1 MHETRIRFRNAGIL
15 GSAAVLACL
24 ASAAPASAQGL
35 PVTYEATAVNL
46 SNTGRTGMTQLQI
59 TVERWSDDAE
69 RDRLRDALIEKGD
82 DALLKAVQKIK
93 PRAGFIRTNT
103 SLGWDIQYARRTE
116 LPEGGHRVVFAT
128 DRPMNFGEVARN
140 ARSAD
145 YDFMLAEFH
154 IKADGKGEGKLVPR
168 AKIRYNKDAQ
178 SIEIEDYATQPVRLT
193 QIIERSS
200 K

>member
-1 MHETRIRFRNAGIL
+1 MKDTRIPFHKARIL
-15 GSAAVLACL
+15 GGAAVLACL
-24 ASAAPASAQGL
+24 ASGATAGAQVL

-46 SNTGRTGMTQLQI
+46 SNVGRSGVSQLQVTI
-59 TVERWSDDAE
+59 ERWSDDAE
-69 RDRLRDALIEKGD
+69 RGKLRDALIEKGD

-103 SLGWDIQYARRTE
+103 SLGWDIQYARRTD
-116 LPEGGHRVVFAT
+116 LPEGGYRVVFAT
-128 DRPMNFGEVARN
+128 DRPMRFGEVARN
-140 ARSAD
+140 ARSTD

-168 AKIRYNKDAQ
+168 AKIRYNKEAQ